1 MRFGVSDAE
10 DLRPCLIA
18 TGLKRKEMR
27 RAVSGLLGEHEVKNS
42 LTTNILSSAR
52 CAQPE

>member
-18 TGLKRKEMR
+18 TGLKRKEWDER
-27 RAVSGLLGEHEVKNS
+27 SVVS
-42 LTTNILSSAR
+42 
-52 CAQPE
+52 

>member
-18 TGLKRKEMR
+18 TGLKRKD
-27 RAVSGLLGEHEVKNS
+27 RATPE
-42 LTTNILSSAR
+42 ISA
-52 CAQPE
+52 CAYVVLK

>member
-10 DLRPCLIA
+10 DLRPCLIV
-18 TGLKRKEMR
+18 TGLKRKMGR
-27 RAVSGLLGEHEVKNS
+27 VVSGLLGEHEVKNS
-42 LTTNILSSAR
+42 RPTNIPSSER